1 MRVIYW
7 FSTMRCSKM
16 IQKFK
21 DNMYNSS
28 FFVFTKSL
36 QYIKWKVMEH
46 SVEKRVILSHWKKI
60 RQISY
65 LVISLVKPLLSRNF
79 CEKSVGENFC
89 NFHTA
94 LCGNR
99 KISSNCLFRK
109 NVTFTKFLSK
119 MCETK
124 SQQYPHCGKVV
135 EDSLHFLFSRN
146 FCGTKD

>member
-1 MRVIYW
+1 MNAIF
-7 FSTMRCSKM
+7 FSFCTEPISP
-16 IQKFK
+16 
-21 DNMYNSS
+21 
-28 FFVFTKSL
+28 FFRN
-36 QYIKWKVMEH
+36 H
-46 SVEKRVILSHWKKI
+46 NVEKREILSLNKNFVKST
-60 RQISY
+60 RY
-65 LVISLVKPLLSRNF
+65 LVISLEKPLFSRNF